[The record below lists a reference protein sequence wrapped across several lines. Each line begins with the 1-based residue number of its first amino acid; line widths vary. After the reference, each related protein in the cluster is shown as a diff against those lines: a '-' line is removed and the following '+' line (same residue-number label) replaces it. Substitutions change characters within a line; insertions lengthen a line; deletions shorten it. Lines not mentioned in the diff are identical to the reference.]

1 MLGPIFPRVSG
12 ERVLAVWSEEFYE
25 LASLLFREARAD
37 PDMLQC
43 AGVVEKAKQ
52 ERADHCTLAFLV
64 PAKAGND
71 TVALALV
78 LDLEH
83 HALIGFVA
91 SQNRLSD
98 ETVETSALEATKP
111 VRRYA

>member
-12 ERVLAVWSEEFYE
+12 ERVLAVWGEEFYQ
-25 LASLLFREARAD
+25 LAPLLFREARAD
-37 PDMLQC
+37 TDMLER
-43 AGVVEKAKQ
+43 AGVVEKAEQ
-52 ERADHCTLAFLV
+52 ERADRCTLTFLV

-71 TVALALV
+71 TIALALV

-83 HALIGFVA
+83 HALIGFVG
-91 SQNRLSD
+91 SRNRLGD
-98 ETVETSALEATKP
+98 DAVETSALEATKP